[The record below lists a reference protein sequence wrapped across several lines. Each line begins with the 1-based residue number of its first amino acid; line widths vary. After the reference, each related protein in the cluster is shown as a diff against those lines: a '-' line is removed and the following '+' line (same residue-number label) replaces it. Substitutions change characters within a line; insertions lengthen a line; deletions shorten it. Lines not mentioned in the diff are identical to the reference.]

1 MPFLAWNDK
10 LITGVETIDSDH
22 VKMIALINELFDA
35 IAAGQSRQVLGAIL
49 DQLVAYTQYHFAH
62 EEAIFLK
69 IDYVDRDAHKKEHDE
84 MAAWARKTQ
93 EQFRNG
99 QLAAPSLEVMN
110 YLKDWLFDHV
120 MGSDQKFVPYLNSKG
135 VR

>member
-1 MPFLAWNDK
+1 
-10 LITGVETIDSDH
+10 
-22 VKMIALINELFDA
+22 
-35 IAAGQSRQVLGAIL
+35 
-49 DQLVAYTQYHFAH
+49 
-62 EEAIFLK
+62 
-69 IDYVDRDAHKKEHDE
+69 

-120 MGSDQKFVPYLNSKG
+120 MGSDQKFVPYLDSKG
-135 VR
+135 IR